1 MQIAVKDIYII
12 NKVKIEINK
21 SIKPIQVT
29 REFVYTLN
37 YRMPA
42 KVLLQQVARY
52 NGKILDQNRITWQH
66 TTNKNK

>member
-12 NKVKIEINK
+12 NKIKIERNK

-29 REFVYTLN
+29 REFVATLN